1 MESDGIVQCS
11 GGWQMRP
18 KVLFL
23 CTGNSARS
31 QMAEGY
37 LRHAAGDR
45 FEALSAGIEPKGLNP
60 LAAEAMREIGI
71 EISQQQSKDVAG
83 LLGRHFP
90 IVVTVCDR
98 AEERCPIF
106 PGATKYFH
114 WSLEDPALV
123 EGTHQERLA
132 VFRRVRD
139 QIIARIDEQFVRSA
153 GGQAIQ
159 HRLP

>member
-1 MESDGIVQCS
+1 
-11 GGWQMRP
+11 MRP

-60 LAAEAMREIGI
+60 LAIEAMREIGI
-71 EISQQQSKDVAG
+71 EISQQQSKDVAS
-83 LLGRHFP
+83 LLGQHFP

-98 AEERCPIF
+98 AKERCPIF

-114 WSLEDPALV
+114 WGLEDPAAA
-123 EGTHQERLA
+123 EGMQHERLA

-139 QIIARIDEQFVRSA
+139 QIIAHIDQQFVSTRA
-153 GGQAIQ
+153 
-159 HRLP
+159 